1 MADLRKAFEDAM
13 LADAASQGGAPEA
26 DVLPEMGGGMKCP
39 MCGADASKIQ
49 AAAQPPSG
57 GGMGGPML
65 PK

>member
-1 MADLRKAFEDAM
+1 M